1 MTWIADN
8 IGSVIVAAV
17 LVLIVTRIV
26 ISLRRNRKRGKGCS
40 CGGSC
45 AECGGCCHCPP
56 TAADSSLT

>member
-1 MTWIADN
+1 MNWIADN

-26 ISLRRNRKRGKGCS
+26 ISLRRNRKQGKSCS

-45 AECGGCCHCPP
+45 AGCGGCCH
-56 TAADSSLT
+56 